1 MFMAKRDK
9 WRENDPTDLGA
20 LGESAK
26 SGIESISDFLHD
38 KMKDIK
44 K

>member
-1 MFMAKRDK
+1 MAGER
-9 WRENDPTDLGA
+9 PYGLGA

-26 SGIESISDFLHD
+26 SGIETLSDFLHD